1 MPGGTRSVQ
10 IPSSTAI
17 GWKVRRRYGS
27 SPQAHFTSTAW
38 PTVNARA
45 NSGERR
51 VSSCVGPAVRRS
63 ISTAVV

>member
-1 MPGGTRSVQ
+1 MPDSTRSVQ
-10 IPSSTAI
+10 LSSSTAI

-27 SPQAHFTSTAW
+27 SPQPHFTSTAW
-38 PTVNARA
+38 PAVNARA

-63 ISTAVV
+63 ISAAVV